1 MKKSELKK
9 LSKEFSE
16 FVADANEAK
25 DIESLMS
32 EFWSAKFGCNNSER
46 EADLLEYWKN
56 N

>member
-1 MKKSELKK
+1 MKTIELKK

-25 DIESLMS
+25 DIESLMR
-32 EFWSAKFGCNNSER
+32 EFWNAKFGCNNSER
-46 EADLLEYWKN
+46 EAELLVYWKN